1 MPPVTRKGM
10 ADAQR
15 NLIPTD
21 RLNCAAIKSQSPKR
35 HPSIT
40 PTSGK
45 KHMAWLIFSLVHSTG
60 GSGSGKSAYGEK
72 RILEAGEMTR
82 YYIATMEVF
91 GEEGRKKVERH
102 KKLRQG
108 KGFITIESPKD
119 VGRVEKTG
127 NNKLAVL
134 LECVSNLTANEMFGS
149 SFGTELEPGRRT
161 EALAEKICA
170 DIAKIDEEADFFA
183 VITNEV
189 GSDGE
194 MYEKETLEY
203 IRLLGL
209 VNCRLAKMASEV
221 VEVVY
226 GIPVMKK
233 GAEV

>member
-1 MPPVTRKGM
+1 MI
-10 ADAQR
+10 
-15 NLIPTD
+15 LI
-21 RLNCAAIKSQSPKR
+21 
-35 HPSIT
+35 
-40 PTSGK
+40 
-45 KHMAWLIFSLVHSTG
+45 TG

-119 VGRVEKTG
+119 VGREKVLEMQAVQTVMVRKKQFCW
-127 NNKLAVL
+127 NVFPISQPMKCLAVP
-134 LECVSNLTANEMFGS
+134 LE
-149 SFGTELEPGRRT
+149 TELEPDRRI
-161 EALAEKICA
+161 EALAEKICT
-170 DIAKIDEEADFFA
+170 DIEKIDKAADFFA

-226 GIPVMKK
+226 GIPVKCPH
-233 GAEV
+233 

>member
-1 MPPVTRKGM
+1 MI
-10 ADAQR
+10 
-15 NLIPTD
+15 LI
-21 RLNCAAIKSQSPKR
+21 
-35 HPSIT
+35 
-40 PTSGK
+40 
-45 KHMAWLIFSLVHSTG
+45 TG

-102 KKLRQG
+102 KMLRQG

-119 VGRVEKTG
+119 VGRVEKLEKTG
-127 NNKLAVL
+127 NGKLTVL

-149 SFGTELEPGRRT
+149 SFGAELEPGRRT

-170 DIAKIDEEADFFA
+170 DIAKIDEAADFFFFF
-183 VITNEV
+183 TNEV

>member
-1 MPPVTRKGM
+1 M
-10 ADAQR
+10 
-15 NLIPTD
+15 
-21 RLNCAAIKSQSPKR
+21 
-35 HPSIT
+35 
-40 PTSGK
+40 
-45 KHMAWLIFSLVHSTG
+45 
-60 GSGSGKSAYGEK
+60 
-72 RILEAGEMTR
+72 
-82 YYIATMEVF
+82 
-91 GEEGRKKVERH
+91 
-102 KKLRQG
+102 
-108 KGFITIESPKD
+108 
-119 VGRVEKTG
+119 GRVEKTG

-170 DIAKIDEEADFFA
+170 DIAKIDEAADFFA

-226 GIPVMKK
+226 GIPVMRK

>member
-1 MPPVTRKGM
+1 MI
-10 ADAQR
+10 
-15 NLIPTD
+15 LI
-21 RLNCAAIKSQSPKR
+21 
-35 HPSIT
+35 
-40 PTSGK
+40 
-45 KHMAWLIFSLVHSTG
+45 TG

-82 YYIATMEVF
+82 YYVATMEVF

-119 VGRVEKTG
+119 VGRAEVLKTICSGGSDDQNGPADLEDTEKLEKTG
-127 NNKLAVL
+127 KSKRAVL

-149 SFGTELEPGRRT
+149 SYGTELEPDRCIET
-161 EALAEKICA
+161 LAEKICT
-170 DIAKIDEEADFFA
+170 DIAKIDETADFFA

-226 GIPVMKK
+226 GIPVMRK
-233 GAEV
+233 GAEE

>member
-1 MPPVTRKGM
+1 MI
-10 ADAQR
+10 
-15 NLIPTD
+15 LI
-21 RLNCAAIKSQSPKR
+21 
-35 HPSIT
+35 
-40 PTSGK
+40 
-45 KHMAWLIFSLVHSTG
+45 TG

-134 LECVSNLTANEMFGS
+134 LECVSNLTANDMFG
-149 SFGTELEPGRRT
+149 
-161 EALAEKICA
+161 A
-170 DIAKIDEEADFFA
+170 DIVKIDEAADFFA

>member
-1 MPPVTRKGM
+1 MI
-10 ADAQR
+10 
-15 NLIPTD
+15 LI
-21 RLNCAAIKSQSPKR
+21 
-35 HPSIT
+35 
-40 PTSGK
+40 
-45 KHMAWLIFSLVHSTG
+45 TG

-102 KKLRQG
+102 REMRKE
-108 KGFITIESPKD
+108 KGFVTIEQQTRLED

-149 SFGTELEPGRRT
+149 SFGTELEPDRRT

-170 DIAKIDEEADFFA
+170 DIAKIDEAADFFA

>member
-1 MPPVTRKGM
+1 MI
-10 ADAQR
+10 
-15 NLIPTD
+15 LI
-21 RLNCAAIKSQSPKR
+21 
-35 HPSIT
+35 
-40 PTSGK
+40 
-45 KHMAWLIFSLVHSTG
+45 TG

-102 KKLRQG
+102 
-108 KGFITIESPKD
+108 
-119 VGRVEKTG
+119 
-127 NNKLAVL
+127 
-134 LECVSNLTANEMFGS
+134 
-149 SFGTELEPGRRT
+149 
-161 EALAEKICA
+161 EKIDKA
-170 DIAKIDEEADFFA
+170 ADFLV

-226 GIPVMKK
+226 GIPVKCLH
-233 GAEV
+233 

>member
-1 MPPVTRKGM
+1 
-10 ADAQR
+10 
-15 NLIPTD
+15 
-21 RLNCAAIKSQSPKR
+21 
-35 HPSIT
+35 
-40 PTSGK
+40 
-45 KHMAWLIFSLVHSTG
+45 
-60 GSGSGKSAYGEK
+60 
-72 RILEAGEMTR
+72 MTR

-119 VGRVEKTG
+119 VGREKVLEMLRPDG
-127 NNKLAVL
+127 QKKPFYWSVFLISQPMKCLVVPLKKDQNLADVQKHWQKK
-134 LECVSNLTANEMFGS
+134 SALTS
-149 SFGTELEPGRRT
+149 KRSIKQ
-161 EALAEKICA
+161 LA
-170 DIAKIDEEADFFA
+170 FFA

-226 GIPVMKK
+226 GIPVKCPH
-233 GAEV
+233 

>member
-1 MPPVTRKGM
+1 
-10 ADAQR
+10 
-15 NLIPTD
+15 
-21 RLNCAAIKSQSPKR
+21 
-35 HPSIT
+35 
-40 PTSGK
+40 
-45 KHMAWLIFSLVHSTG
+45 
-60 GSGSGKSAYGEK
+60 
-72 RILEAGEMTR
+72 MTR

-149 SFGTELEPGRRT
+149 SFGTEL
-161 EALAEKICA
+161 
-170 DIAKIDEEADFFA
+170 
-183 VITNEV
+183 

>member
-1 MPPVTRKGM
+1 MI
-10 ADAQR
+10 
-15 NLIPTD
+15 LI
-21 RLNCAAIKSQSPKR
+21 
-35 HPSIT
+35 
-40 PTSGK
+40 
-45 KHMAWLIFSLVHSTG
+45 TG

-119 VGRVEKTG
+119 VGREKVLEMFRPDG
-127 NNKLAVL
+127 QKKAVL
-134 LECVSNLTANEMFGS
+134 LECISNLTANEMFGS
-149 SFGTELEPGRRT
+149 SFGEGSEPGRRT
-161 EALAEKICA
+161 EALAEKICT
-170 DIAKIDEEADFFA
+170 DIEKIDKAA
-183 VITNEV
+183 
-189 GSDGE
+189 DGE

-226 GIPVMKK
+226 GIPVKCPH
-233 GAEV
+233 

>member
-1 MPPVTRKGM
+1 MI
-10 ADAQR
+10 
-15 NLIPTD
+15 LI
-21 RLNCAAIKSQSPKR
+21 
-35 HPSIT
+35 
-40 PTSGK
+40 
-45 KHMAWLIFSLVHSTG
+45 TG

-108 KGFITIESPKD
+108 TGFITIESPKD

-127 NNKLAVL
+127 
-134 LECVSNLTANEMFGS
+134 
-149 SFGTELEPGRRT
+149 TELEPDRRT

-170 DIAKIDEEADFFA
+170 DIAKIDEAADFFA

>member
-1 MPPVTRKGM
+1 MI
-10 ADAQR
+10 
-15 NLIPTD
+15 LI
-21 RLNCAAIKSQSPKR
+21 
-35 HPSIT
+35 
-40 PTSGK
+40 
-45 KHMAWLIFSLVHSTG
+45 TG

-119 VGRVEKTG
+119 VGREK
-127 NNKLAVL
+127 VL
-134 LECVSNLTANEMFGS
+134 EMLRPDGQ
-149 SFGTELEPGRRT
+149 PGRRT
-161 EALAEKICA
+161 EALAEKICT
-170 DIAKIDEEADFFA
+170 DIEKIDKAAGFFA

-221 VEVVY
+221 IEVVY
-226 GIPVMKK
+226 GIPVKCPH
-233 GAEV
+233 